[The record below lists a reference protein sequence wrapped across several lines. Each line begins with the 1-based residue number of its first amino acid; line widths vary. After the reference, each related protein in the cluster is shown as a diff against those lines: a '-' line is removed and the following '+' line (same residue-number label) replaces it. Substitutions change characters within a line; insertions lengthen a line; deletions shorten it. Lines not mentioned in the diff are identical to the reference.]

1 MMCDFN
7 WGDGWVKNRVCPLIL
22 FTMIIMAT
30 ACQGMES
37 KSTED
42 IYRPPTPVSSPVPLL
57 QPTVREP
64 TPIVEFSP
72 TGTPTCIHNLR
83 FITDVSIPD
92 GTIVSPGEKLD
103 KRWQVE
109 NNGTCNWDQEYRV
122 RLVAGPAMD
131 VPTEQALYPAL
142 AGTQAIVR
150 MIFTAPETAGT
161 YRSAWQAYSPRGEP
175 FGDPFF
181 IEVVVLEGTSSP

>member
-1 MMCDFN
+1 M
-7 WGDGWVKNRVCPLIL
+7 VKSQVYVLIL
-22 FTMIIMAT
+22 LSMLLVLT
-30 ACQGMES
+30 ACQGRES
-37 KSTED
+37 EPTED
-42 IYRPPTPVSSPVPLL
+42 IYRPPTPVSSPAPLL
-57 QPTVREP
+57 QPTVKED
-64 TPIVEFSP
+64 TPVVEFSP
-72 TGTPTCIHNLR
+72 TGTPTCVHNLR
-83 FITDVSIPD
+83 FISDLSIPD

-122 RLVAGPAMD
+122 RLVAGPAMG

-142 AGTQAIVR
+142 SGTQAIIR

-161 YRSAWQAYSPRGEP
+161 YRSAWQAYSPQGNP

-181 IEVVVLEGTSSP
+181 IEVVVSEGASSP